1 MDSVA
6 RIVKMILMSVSL
18 IHARMEQLAK
28 IMSIHTHV
36 PALLDFLEDT
46 AKLMTTIAQL
56 PLA

>member
-1 MDSVA
+1 MA

-36 PALLDFLEDT
+36 LALLDFLEDT
-46 AKLMTTIAQL
+46 AKPMTTIAQL
-56 PLA
+56 LPA